1 MTATLTK
8 NAAILSAGEVVFT
21 LPLGYRPSNSLINLT
36 NLFSVGNIA
45 ISNSFTNTLIDTA
58 GGIGIFPV
66 SGATLTDARR
76 LYQFNVSFY
85 A

>member
-8 NAAILSAGEVVFT
+8 NAAILAGGEVVFT
-21 LPLGYRPSNSLINLT
+21 LPSGFRPSNPLINFI
-36 NLFSVGNIA
+36 NLFSVANIA

-66 SGATLTDARR
+66 SGANLTDARR

-85 A
+85 V